1 MSTALT
7 ACIRTTKSRTKYNRN
22 KMTELQTIDFF
33 IPLPES
39 VDVEDGINFPL
50 VEIDDGEVIEA
61 IRFKDKDGV
70 SKRFSRRIMFC
81 QVPSLVSEPGIG
93 EAFAVMSA
101 YCENQAPQANI
112 PPSSDGKITVIQ
124 VGCITARK
132 PLSEDMLSDLFS
144 DAIASIR
151 RFLKAY
157 HIVTQHT
164 VELVTRQ
171 NTAPFIPYSA
181 EDIDDKG
188 QPINNRAS
196 LQTGMLIVHP
206 PKTGSTV
213 ETSISTQQ
221 LDDIAFTSS
230 TFLDNTLDQFYN
242 IRREAFI
249 AYNKGN
255 SIVASLL
262 LGVAAETMFDE
273 LLLMLLWEEGV
284 LPKDA
289 YALLR
294 DEKSDTTFKRVESDL
309 YSSRLGGEWSS
320 LKKGTAVRKWRYK
333 ILELRNK
340 IAHIGYEP
348 TQEEMQEG
356 FDTLIELVSF
366 TADRLCESFKKY
378 PICADVIVGYPGMV
392 KRGCRE
398 EFDKFVKD
406 LVYPANPQRTF
417 GYWKF
422 EVERFSRE
430 KPFMGSYKKSKPAY
444 FIHASG
450 EEMWLLLDDD
460 NRLVQRIPDQTVS
473 DKALLKN
480 LDATIKKAKRH
491 RKGQNT
497 LIEIRDNLKPKYK
510 KDTNREWY
518 PAYTITDTR
527 NINRWQIS
535 YLPPQ

>member
-1 MSTALT
+1 M
-7 ACIRTTKSRTKYNRN
+7 N
-22 KMTELQTIDFF
+22 KLQTIDFF

-39 VDVEDGINFPL
+39 IDIQDGINFPL
-50 VEIDDGEVIEA
+50 VEIDDGEITDA
-61 IRFKDKDGV
+61 IHFKDSDGV

-81 QVPSLVSEPGIG
+81 QVSSPVSEPGIS
-93 EAFAVMSA
+93 EAFAVMNT
-101 YCENQAPQANI
+101 YCENQTPQADGTSVS
-112 PPSSDGKITVIQ
+112 PPLSDGKITVVQ

-132 PLSEDMLSDLFS
+132 PLSEEMLSDLFN

-164 VELVTRQ
+164 VELATRQ
-171 NTAPFIPYSA
+171 NTVPFIPYSA

-188 QPINNRAS
+188 QSINERAS

-213 ETSISTQQ
+213 ETSISTE
-221 LDDIAFTSS
+221 LLNDIAFTSS
-230 TFLDNTLDQFYN
+230 TYLDNTLDQFYN

-262 LGVAAETMFDE
+262 LGVAAETMLDE

-289 YALLR
+289 YDLLK
-294 DEKSDTTFKRVESDL
+294 DETSDTTFKRIESDL
-309 YSSRLGGEWSS
+309 YSERLGGEWSS
-320 LKKGTAVRKWRYK
+320 LKKGTVVRKWRYK

-356 FDTLIELVSF
+356 FETLIELVSF
-366 TADRLCESFKKY
+366 TADRLCENFKRY
-378 PICADVIVGYPGMV
+378 PICTDVIVGYPGMV

-398 EFDKFVKD
+398 EFEEFVKD
-406 LVYPANPQRTF
+406 LVYPDNPQRTF

-422 EVERFSRE
+422 EVERFRQE

-450 EEMWLLLDDD
+450 EEMWLLLDDE

-473 DKALLKN
+473 SKGLRKN
-480 LDATIKKAKRH
+480 LNAAIKTATKH
-491 RKGQNT
+491 RNGQNT
-497 LIEIRDNLKPKYK
+497 LIEIRDDLKPKYK
-510 KDTNREWY
+510 KDTRKEWY
-518 PAYTITDTR
+518 PAYTVTDTR